1 MLPLISLAS
10 NFATQINVSVKR
22 FNPFGKFDFQILMI
36 LFLPLAPLNTQ
47 FIFSKHVESVILL
60 WKYFVPMQ
68 NHFCEISFHS
78 ENAPHKLSIC
88 LFLTSCYRIHVC
100 VHIFFFAKPAY
111 LMWQDEVFD
120 NYMTLMYSMSWPPQP
135 QVWSLATL
143 ARSSGTWSRSVSKIQ
158 DPGEDSGVKAVSAHL
173 LWHI

>member
-1 MLPLISLAS
+1 
-10 NFATQINVSVKR
+10 
-22 FNPFGKFDFQILMI
+22 MI

-78 ENAPHKLSIC
+78 ENAPNKLSIC
-88 LFLTSCYRIHVC
+88 LFLTSCYRMHVC

-135 QVWSLATL
+135 QVWSLA
-143 ARSSGTWSRSVSKIQ
+143 RSSGTWSLITHRQQNSGSRRRFG
-158 DPGEDSGVKAVSAHL
+158 GESSLRPSDLTYLGWRKKLGIIYDQHL
-173 LWHI
+173 VPLSSHLTF